1 MEANALADF
10 DERLSQAKLAA
21 LAEFAAGAGHEINNP
36 LAIISGRV
44 QLLLRDEAHPD
55 RRRDLALIHA
65 QVMRVHEMIGDLML
79 FARPPALSIQA
90 CDVATWIES
99 LAAEL
104 QPQSESQGVAFQA
117 VADSAI
123 GLFHFDPVPLAV
135 AVTALV
141 TNAIQAC
148 ERQGRIELTAT
159 FEQDTRALLI
169 RVRDTGPGILPEAR
183 EHLFDPFYS
192 GRAAGRGIG
201 MGLPKAWRIVTQ
213 HGGTL
218 TVRNGELSGAEF
230 TIQLP
235 STLGGPATNTC

>member
-1 MEANALADF
+1 MDADALTDF
-10 DERLSQAKLAA
+10 DSRLLQAKLEA

-65 QVMRVHEMIGDLML
+65 QAMRVHEMIGDLML
-79 FARPPALSIQA
+79 FARPPELCTQV
-90 CDVATWIES
+90 CDVAAWIES
-99 LAAEL
+99 LGAEL
-104 QPQSESQGVAFQA
+104 QPQAESQGVAFQA
-117 VADSAI
+117 AANPAT
-123 GLFHFDPVPLAV
+123 GLFHFDPVQLAV
-135 AVTALV
+135 AVHALV

-148 ERQGRIELTAT
+148 DRQGRVDLTASV
-159 FEQDTRALLI
+159 EADSGALLI
-169 RVRDTGPGILPEAR
+169 RVRDTGPGISPEAR

-201 MGLPKAWRIVTQ
+201 MGLPKAWRMVTQ

-218 TVRNGELSGAEF
+218 TARNGELSGAEF

-235 STLGGPATNTC
+235 STTRGSATNAC